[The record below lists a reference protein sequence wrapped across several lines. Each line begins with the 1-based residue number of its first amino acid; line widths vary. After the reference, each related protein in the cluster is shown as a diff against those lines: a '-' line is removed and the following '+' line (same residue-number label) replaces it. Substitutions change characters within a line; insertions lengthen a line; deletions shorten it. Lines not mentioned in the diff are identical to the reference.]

1 MTIKQKLLGFAALSI
16 CLMLVISMTGFF
28 GLNQLSNA
36 TNSMGTNSTILSNH
50 LTADMM
56 HDALSSDVLATLV
69 ASETDDQEALNSAR
83 NDLEEHANTFNESL
97 NNNLELITQTDIR
110 AALQQV
116 TPTLQTYIETA
127 RQIADLAGS
136 DRPSALA
143 SLPEFRAAYEDL
155 AVRMGSLTALI
166 EENTAEVEA
175 SAHQAAQQSNTF
187 MAVVTVVGLLILIV
201 IAWMLS
207 NQIGRALHQLII
219 GARAVADGDLRH
231 EINVRGKDEIAQTS
245 QALESMRNKLAT
257 MVSAIA
263 SAANRLADASATLKT
278 VASETR
284 DSIQHQQSEISQVA
298 AAMHEMT
305 ASAQEVSN
313 NINQAAAAATQAKQS
328 GDAGIEVVEAA
339 ISEMQRL
346 AGQIEETAAV
356 ILRLND
362 DSGEISDILSVIT
375 GVAEQTNLLALNAAI
390 EAARAGE
397 QGRGFAV
404 VADEV
409 RTLAGRTQAS
419 TQQIQETTEKL
430 QGGSQ
435 SAVGAMEKSQKQAT
449 VAVERARKAGE
460 SLRSIALSVTDIN
473 DMNTQIASASEEQ
486 SSVSESISH
495 SLEDIDSK
503 TQQTTKGVEKT
514 SSAALD
520 VAAIAGELQTAVA
533 QFQT

>member
-1 MTIKQKLLGFAALSI
+1 
-16 CLMLVISMTGFF
+16 
-28 GLNQLSNA
+28 
-36 TNSMGTNSTILSNH
+36 
-50 LTADMM
+50 
-56 HDALSSDVLATLV
+56 
-69 ASETDDQEALNSAR
+69 
-83 NDLEEHANTFNESL
+83 
-97 NNNLELITQTDIR
+97 
-110 AALQQV
+110 
-116 TPTLQTYIETA
+116 
-127 RQIADLAGS
+127 
-136 DRPSALA
+136 
-143 SLPEFRAAYEDL
+143 
-155 AVRMGSLTALI
+155 
-166 EENTAEVEA
+166 
-175 SAHQAAQQSNTF
+175 
-187 MAVVTVVGLLILIV
+187 
-201 IAWMLS
+201 
-207 NQIGRALHQLII
+207 
-219 GARAVADGDLRH
+219 
-231 EINVRGKDEIAQTS
+231 
-245 QALESMRNKLAT
+245 
-257 MVSAIA
+257 
-263 SAANRLADASATLKT
+263 
-278 VASETR
+278 
-284 DSIQHQQSEISQVA
+284 
-298 AAMHEMT
+298 MHEMT

-313 NINQAAAAATQAKQS
+313 NINQAAAAANQAKQT
-328 GDAGIEVVEAA
+328 GDAGTEVVEAA

-435 SAVGAMEKSQKQAT
+435 SAVEAIEKSQKQAT

-520 VAAIAGELQTAVA
+520 VATIAGELQTAVA